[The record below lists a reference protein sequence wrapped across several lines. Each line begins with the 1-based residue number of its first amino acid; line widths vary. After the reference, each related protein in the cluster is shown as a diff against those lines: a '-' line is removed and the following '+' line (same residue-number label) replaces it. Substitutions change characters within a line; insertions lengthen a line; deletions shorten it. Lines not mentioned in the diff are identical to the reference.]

1 MGRILRLR
9 LLRCQALTWLVLLL
23 PAIIAMLL
31 TGGKTAGFSTEFAVL
46 LLTTLVGILIARI
59 LTRSPSPLE
68 AARLVERADPE
79 LNDALLTA
87 VQVLTQPILQPT
99 VLSQMAV
106 EDAETLVRG
115 RDWSRVVPR
124 RQVFVWSLIST
135 CCFLVMVAS
144 VMAAGRFSRDLTRS
158 QRQTS
163 QPGSKA
169 SPEKLSELVVEPG
182 DTELELGSALTVV
195 ARFPNTP
202 PEHAVLEFTNKAG
215 QIRQMAMSETVD
227 AGVFAAR
234 MEQISQDGTYRIRFH
249 QPGSSTAGDVSRDY
263 SISTFERPRLLQLD
277 AVVTPPSWSNRP
289 AETLEDVLRFTVTE
303 GSQVLLRLKLNK
315 PVATAELRPQAGS
328 PIIVSPTTADPAI
341 LETTLVPTEN
351 QNFHLHMTDAAGRT
365 PAEETTVS
373 IRVNRNQPATVKPVF
388 PGRDTNVSAL
398 QEFRVQANASDDFG
412 LIDYGI
418 EFTLSGG
425 EPQQISLNQP
435 AADHTPTDAGSTE
448 TPTPLV
454 AAEFAHN
461 IDLEALGAAPD
472 DVVVYSFWAIDQ
484 AADGS
489 PRRTVGDLLFAEVR
503 RFEEI
508 FREGQQQ
515 QQQQSSQQQQQQNQQ
530 QQGSAVD
537 NVINLQKEIISATWN
552 VVREESQRRSTG
564 SLAEDLNAIAQSQQQ
579 AIEQLQQS
587 LEQAPNT
594 PQLSALAQK
603 AQADMQQAA
612 QLLQAAQ
619 NDPAAKPGSALPP
632 EQRTLQTLLKMRAAE
647 YQVRQQQQQQQQ
659 QGGGGGGGNSASQQ
673 QLQQLELD
681 NNRNRYESERQ
692 AQEQQETTS
701 QQREQLQV
709 LNRLKELAQRQQ
721 AVNERLKQLE
731 SELRAATNDQQREE
745 LERELKRL
753 RDEQREM
760 LRDVDELNERMQQ
773 SAQSQQPENRQ
784 AQEQVQQQMQEARSN
799 VQRASQAMDEGRLAE
814 AIAEGTRAERQF
826 DELREDFRNSTSSRF
841 DDAVRDLRQQARD
854 LNDKQNQ
861 LAQQLNGETPDNKS
875 TQAPSLRSEK
885 NREQIS
891 QAIQQQQDR
900 LNQVLEQSK
909 QLIEQA
915 EQSEPL
921 LSERLYD
928 TLRETREQKPEEALK
943 AAEMLAER
951 GLWPQT
957 QEAEQIARK
966 GLQQLQQGIE
976 NAADAVLG
984 SETEALRRAQSRL
997 QQATDQLEQE
1007 VNDAENRQQPNAD
1020 QNPQPGQQKGQQ
1032 PGQQPG
1038 ADQNP
1043 QPGQQSGQQPGQQ
1056 PGEDQNPQ
1064 PGQQSGQQP
1073 GQQPGADQNP
1083 QPGQQSGQQPGQQPG
1098 EDQNPQP
1105 GQQSGQQPGQ
1115 QPGEDQNPQPGQQG
1129 GQQSGQQPGEDQN
1142 PQPGQQS
1149 GQQPGQQ
1156 PGQPSGNPG
1165 TPRSSLLNGGRE
1177 SARGGENNSAGRP
1190 LTGAEFSEWSDQLRD
1205 IEEML
1210 EDPSLRNRVA
1220 QVRDR
1225 ARAIRAEFRRHGT
1238 EPQWNLVRSQ
1248 LLNEMQQLEQRLAEE
1263 LKKRESN
1270 RAMVPIDREPVPEE
1284 FDELVQRYYQLLG
1297 QERTERP

>member
-1 MGRILRLR
+1 MGSGSLERKLSFVMGRILRLR
-9 LLRCQALTWLVLLL
+9 LLRCQALAWLALLL
-23 PAIIAMLL
+23 PAIVAMLL
-31 TGGKTAGFSTEFAVL
+31 AGNRTAGFSTEFAVL
-46 LLTTLVGILIARI
+46 LLTTLAGILLARI

-87 VQVLTQPILQPT
+87 VHVLTQPLLQPT

-124 RQVFVWSLIST
+124 RQVFLWSLIST
-135 CCFLVMVAS
+135 CSFLLMVAS
-144 VMAAGRFSRDLTRS
+144 VMAAGRYSRDLARPE
-158 QRQTS
+158 RQTNTPDS
-163 QPGSKA
+163 QSA
-169 SPEKLSELVVEPG
+169 ATQLSELVVEPG

-195 ARFPNTP
+195 ARFPGTP
-202 PEHAVLEFTNKAG
+202 PEHVVLEFTTNPG
-215 QIRQMAMSETVD
+215 QTRQMAMAETVD

-234 MEQISQDGTYRIRFH
+234 MEQISHDGAYRIRFT
-249 QPGSSTAGDVSRDY
+249 QTGSPTAAAVSRDY
-263 SISTFERPRLLQLD
+263 SIRTFERPKLLQLD
-277 AVVTPPSWSNRP
+277 AVVTPPEWSKRP
-289 AETLEDVLRFTVTE
+289 PETLEDVLRLTVTE
-303 GSQVLLRLKLNK
+303 GSHVLLRLKLNK
-315 PVATAELRPQAGS
+315 PVATAELRPQSGS
-328 PIIVSPTTADPAI
+328 PLIATPSATDPAI
-341 LETTLVPTEN
+341 LEVTLVPTET
-351 QNFHLHMTDAAGRT
+351 QNLTLHLADTDGRT

-373 IRVNRNQPATVKPVF
+373 IRVTPNQPASVKALF

-398 QEFRVQANASDDFG
+398 QEFLVQANASDDFG
-412 LIDYGI
+412 LVDYGI

-425 EPQQISLNQP
+425 QPQQISLINP
-435 AADHTPTDAGSTE
+435 AAANNTANTTSTQN
-448 TPTPLV
+448 PKPLL
-454 AAEFAHN
+454 AADFNHN
-461 IDLEALGAAPD
+461 IDLETLGAAPD
-472 DVVVYSFWAIDQ
+472 DVVVYSFWAVDH

-515 QQQQSSQQQQQQNQQ
+515 QQQQSSRQQQQQQNQQ

-552 VVREESQRRSTG
+552 VVRETEQRRSAGT
-564 SLAEDLNAIAQSQQQ
+564 LNEDLSAIAQSQLQ

-587 LEQAPNT
+587 LEQAPDT
-594 PQLSALAQK
+594 PQLAALAQK
-603 AQADMQQAA
+603 AQTEMQQAA

-647 YQVRQQQQQQQQ
+647 YQVQQQQQQQ

-692 AQEQQETTS
+692 AQEQQETSS
-701 QQREQLQV
+701 QQREQLQI
-709 LNRLKELAQRQQ
+709 LNRLKELARRQQ

-731 SELRAATNDQQREE
+731 SELRAATTDQQREE

-753 RDEQREM
+753 RDEQRDM

-773 SAQSQQPENRQ
+773 SQTPQNQQPESRQ
-784 AQEQVQQQMQEARSN
+784 TQQQIQQQMQEARSN
-799 VQRASQAMDEGRLAE
+799 VQQASRAMDEGKLSE

-841 DDAVRDLRQQARD
+841 DEAVRDLRQQARE
-854 LNDKQNQ
+854 LNEKQNQ
-861 LAQQLNGETPDNKS
+861 LAQQINGESPENQS
-875 TQAPSLRSEK
+875 TQRPSLRAER

-921 LSERLYD
+921 LSERLYE

-957 QEAEQIARK
+957 QEAEQIARN
-966 GLQQLQQGIE
+966 GLQQLQKGIE

-984 SETEALRRAQSRL
+984 SETEALRRAASRL

-1007 VNDAENRQQPNAD
+1007 VNEAENRQQPGER
-1020 QNPQPGQQKGQQ
+1020 QNQQ
-1032 PGQQPG
+1032 PGQQ
-1038 ADQNP
+1038 D
-1043 QPGQQSGQQPGQQ
+1043 GQQPGQQ
-1056 PGEDQNPQ
+1056 PGERQN
-1064 PGQQSGQQP
+1064 
-1073 GQQPGADQNP
+1073 
-1083 QPGQQSGQQPGQQPG
+1083 
-1098 EDQNPQP
+1098 
-1105 GQQSGQQPGQ
+1105 
-1115 QPGEDQNPQPGQQG
+1115 
-1129 GQQSGQQPGEDQN
+1129 
-1142 PQPGQQS
+1142 
-1149 GQQPGQQ
+1149 QQPGQQ
-1156 PGQPSGNPG
+1156 PGQQPAQQPGERQNQQPGQQDGQQPGQQPQNNPGNPL
-1165 TPRSSLLNGGRE
+1165 SSLLNGGRE
-1177 SARGGENNSAGRP
+1177 SARGGENNAAGRP

-1225 ARAIRAEFRRHGT
+1225 ARAIRADFRRHGT

-1263 LKKRESN
+1263 LKKREST

-1284 FDELVQRYYQLLG
+1284 FNELVQRYYQLLG